1 MNIFIKLIILL
12 LIVQNLSTASE
23 AEKDTLK
30 IYRIPSITVTA
41 TRAEERLT
49 PVPFTEITQAEIQ
62 KSYTLTDLPQFLN
75 FMPSII
81 TYSQSGNG
89 IGYTNLNMRGFD
101 QRRIAVLINGIPQN
115 DPEDHNVYWI
125 DFPDL
130 AESLESIQIQRGAGM
145 NIYGSPA
152 IGGSINLTTS
162 NFINTKAIKLSSG
175 IGWQEYG
182 SSNTFVPTMSKY
194 LIEFSSGFVDNY
206 AFYGRLSRINSD
218 GYRDHS
224 WANLNSYFFSAVRF
238 DPNITTQIN
247 IFGGP
252 LSDGLAYNGL
262 PKEYIG
268 EPKLRRLNLSYWTY
282 DSTGRNVLDDWTAVR
297 KPQEIEEFS
306 QPHYEILNDWR
317 ITDKIGVKS
326 AIFYYTGTGFFDYDG
341 SWADTNMLRLT
352 SAYGYIAS
360 DNPRNTIIKGFVDN
374 KHGGWIPRLNYSLD
388 GAEITAG
395 AEIRFHR
402 SEHWGKIQFA
412 DILPQNYDPDSK
424 IYYYEGIRNIYSL
437 FARGKVFLNNDW
449 ILVAEA
455 QLTNHLYA
463 IENEKARELP
473 VRFKNIDGSITGDRL
488 FEVNYL
494 FLNPK
499 IGINYNFDEYNSFY
513 SLIAYTS
520 REPRMRNLYAAGD
533 SYFGA
538 MPLFVTQGTSEDP
551 RFDFS
556 KPLVNPEK
564 MVNFELGWNYR
575 DPKIFANLNFY
586 WMEYFDELVKSGR
599 LDIFGN
605 PVDQNAPRTRHIGIE
620 LQGSL
625 LIFSKNNSSLLFSA
639 NATIS
644 QNKIIDYDFATGNGK
659 VSLNGNSI
667 AGFPDFISHL
677 ALDYRVGE
685 FSANITAKYVG
696 EFRTDNFGDL
706 IRTNKSIIDYLTNS
720 GGYYADNILDPYFV
734 VNLNLA
740 YNIRN
745 VLSMQNIRFRAVV
758 NNLLNRFYAAGA
770 EGKEFFPAAERNIY
784 FAIELIL

>member
-1 MNIFIKLIILL
+1 MLRLIKILFLKLFFLNFL
-12 LIVQNLSTASE
+12 LAGE

-30 IYRIPSITVTA
+30 IYYIPSITVTA
-41 TRAEERLT
+41 TRAEERRT
-49 PVPFTEITQAEIQ
+49 PVPFTEISQVEIQ

-130 AESLESIQIQRGAGM
+130 AENLESIQIQRGAGM

-162 NFINTKAIKLSSG
+162 NFANTKAIRLSSG
-175 IGWQEYG
+175 IGWQEFT

-194 LIEFSSGFVDNY
+194 LVEFSSGFVDNY
-206 AFYGRLSRINSD
+206 AFYGRLSRINSE

-224 WANLNSYFFSAVRF
+224 WAYLNSYFFSAVRF
-238 DPNITTQIN
+238 DPNLTTQIN

-252 LSDGLAYNGL
+252 LTDGLVYNGL
-262 PKEYIG
+262 PKEYIKD
-268 EPKLRRLNLSYWTY
+268 PKLRRLNLSYWTY
-282 DSTGRNVLDDWTAVR
+282 DSTGKNVIDEWTSVR

-306 QPHYEILNDWR
+306 QPHYEILNDW
-317 ITDKIGVKS
+317 KISDRLSLKS
-326 AIFYYTGTGFFDYDG
+326 ALFYYTGTGYFDYDG
-341 SWADTNMLRLT
+341 SWADTTLLRLT
-352 SAYGYIAS
+352 STYGYNPTE
-360 DNPRNTIIKGFVDN
+360 NPRNTIIKGFVDN
-374 KHGGWIPRLNYSLD
+374 KHGGWIPRLNYSLE

-412 DILPQNYDPDSK
+412 DILPENYDPDSK
-424 IYYYEGIRNIYSL
+424 IYYYEGIRNIYSV
-437 FARGKVFLNNDW
+437 FARGKLFLNDDLS
-449 ILVAEA
+449 LVAEA

-463 IENEKARELP
+463 IENEKAREIP
-473 VRFKNIDGSITGDRL
+473 VRYKNIDGSLTGNRL
-488 FEVNYL
+488 FGINYL

-499 IGINYNFDEYNSFY
+499 IGINYNFDEHNNFY
-513 SLIAYTS
+513 SLLAYTS
-520 REPRMRNLYAAGD
+520 REPRMRNLYAADD

-538 MPLFVTQGTSEDP
+538 MPLFETQGTADDP
-551 RFDFS
+551 RFDFT

-564 MVNFELGWNYR
+564 MINFELGWIYR
-575 DPKIFANLNFY
+575 TTKLYANFNFY

-605 PVDQNAPRTRHIGIE
+605 PVDQNAPRTRHFGIE
-620 LQGSL
+620 FQGSVL
-625 LIFSKNNSSLLFSA
+625 LYGNTRSSLLLSA
-639 NATIS
+639 NATLS
-644 QNKIIDYDFATGNGK
+644 QNKIIDYEFDTGNGK

-667 AGFPDFISHL
+667 AGFPDFISHF
-677 ALDYRVGE
+677 ALDYRLGE
-685 FSANITAKYVG
+685 FSANLSAKYVG
-696 EFRTDNFGDL
+696 QFRTDNFGDL
-706 IRTNKSIIDYLTNS
+706 IKTNQLIIDYLANS

-734 VNLNLA
+734 MNMSLE
-740 YNIRN
+740 YNFRN
-745 VLSMQNIRFRAVV
+745 VLSLQNIRIRAVV
-758 NNLLNRFYAAGA
+758 NNLLNKLYAAGA

-784 FAIELIL
+784 FALDLVL